1 MFNIDVRVTHT
12 SEKSISTRNRARM
25 MLRGRGLQTD
35 SVEVTYNQF
44 TSYATSDAELAL
56 DDVLQMPLM
65 NVYQQDAYVS
75 ELKQFD
81 GYESLS
87 AVSTISLPS
96 DDENDAT
103 DDGNDATIDPEP
115 SDDSS
120 FPLWAIIMIA
130 VGGAAL
136 LICIIPFVCR
146 KCRSSNSQQSDL
158 APPGSSSHFNA
169 GEETLETTDYDYSK
183 AYEASGNFSLS
194 DAGGTLGQRSRQTG
208 GSELL
213 QQSANNTLFSEDP
226 TYDEGMYEKSRR
238 EEMIDVYAPAGK
250 LGVVIDTPNDGAPIV
265 HAVKD
270 SSPIATKI
278 QVGDRLVA
286 VDDQDVRKMTAI
298 QVSKLISKKSV
309 NPSRKMT
316 VIRYV

>member
-1 MFNIDVRVTHT
+1 MI
-12 SEKSISTRNRARM
+12 
-25 MLRGRGLQTD
+25 RGRGLQTD
-35 SVEVTYNQF
+35 SVEVTYRQN
-44 TSYATSDAELAL
+44 TSYSTSDPALTL
-56 DDVLQMPLM
+56 DDVLQIPLM
-65 NVYQQDAYVS
+65 NAYQQDAYMS
-75 ELKQFD
+75 ELKKFG
-81 GYESLS
+81 GYQSLS

-96 DDENDAT
+96 DDSDAT
-103 DDGNDATIDPEP
+103 EGGNDAIIDPET

-120 FPLWAIIMIA
+120 FPVWAKITIV

-136 LICIIPFVCR
+136 LICIIPFVLR
-146 KCRSSNSQQSDL
+146 KCRSTNSQQSDI
-158 APPGSSSHFNA
+158 APPHHIDA

-183 AYEASGNFSLS
+183 AYEAAGNFSLS
-194 DAGGTLGQRSRQTG
+194 DAGGTLGQRSRNTG
-208 GSELL
+208 GSELM
-213 QQSANNTLFSEDP
+213 QQSGNNTIFSEDP
-226 TYDEGMYEKSRR
+226 TYDEGLYDKSRR

-286 VDDQDVRKMTAI
+286 VDDQDVRTMTAI

-309 NPSRKMT
+309 NASRKMT
-316 VIRYV
+316 VIRHV